1 MVKNR
6 RTLLAALVLTLSLFL
21 LCGCESKAE
30 SSLRLVREA
39 LTELAPEETKI
50 TASVLDPLIMTRAP
64 LTVDML
70 KGIQSETDQELDEY
84 GIAPPLSVKVAE
96 LEEVKEL
103 RRIILEEL
111 EPSILIPVEKEGY
124 MNARICLEVTDGKD
138 EMLLQLVFFAVE
150 ADGPDRNV
158 YWNVYWNGIE
168 LQYQPA
174 FYRLLEV
181 FSKDIP
187 DIEGYF
193 NREGQVRW

>member
-1 MVKNR
+1 MKKHR
-6 RTLLAALVLTLSLFL
+6 RPFLAGLTLLLCLFL

-30 SSLRLVREA
+30 ASLRRVQEELA
-39 LTELAPEETKI
+39 ELAPEET
-50 TASVLDPLIMTRAP
+50 TRAP

-70 KGIQSETDQELDEY
+70 KGIQSETDQELEAY
-84 GIAPPLSVKVAE
+84 GIAPPLTVKVSE

-124 MNARICLEVTDGKD
+124 MNARICLEVADGKD